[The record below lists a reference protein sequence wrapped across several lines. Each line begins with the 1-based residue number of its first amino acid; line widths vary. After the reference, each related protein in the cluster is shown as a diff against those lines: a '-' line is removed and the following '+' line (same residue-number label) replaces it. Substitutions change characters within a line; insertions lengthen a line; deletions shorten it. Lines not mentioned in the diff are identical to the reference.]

1 MIDGIDGNSIMHN
14 ILTFIFLLFFINEKN
29 ALNNIDFVSIV
40 FLLKILFFLLF
51 LNMFKILFL
60 GDNGSYLLG
69 SITALSTIYIVQ
81 ELNLNPF
88 LASIFLLYPCFEV
101 LFAFIYKKKSFE
113 ADRSH
118 LHIKLFDKYSKINK
132 FMPLIIILS
141 VNSFFMIISILN
153 YENDDYL
160 KIIQTIYFISLF
172 ILYYGTIKIK
182 N

>member
-1 MIDGIDGNSIMHN
+1 M
-14 ILTFIFLLFFINEKN
+14 
-29 ALNNIDFVSIV
+29 NNIDFVSIV

-113 ADRSH
+113 ADKV
-118 LHIKLFDKYSKINK
+118 IC
-132 FMPLIIILS
+132 
-141 VNSFFMIISILN
+141 ILN
-153 YENDDYL
+153 YLINIA
-160 KIIQTIYFISLF
+160 K
-172 ILYYGTIKIK
+172 
-182 N
+182 

>member
-1 MIDGIDGNSIMHN
+1 M
-14 ILTFIFLLFFINEKN
+14 
-29 ALNNIDFVSIV
+29 
-40 FLLKILFFLLF
+40 
-51 LNMFKILFL
+51 
-60 GDNGSYLLG
+60 
-69 SITALSTIYIVQ
+69 
-81 ELNLNPF
+81 
-88 LASIFLLYPCFEV
+88 
-101 LFAFIYKKKSFE
+101 
-113 ADRSH
+113 
-118 LHIKLFDKYSKINK
+118 HIKLFDKYSKINK